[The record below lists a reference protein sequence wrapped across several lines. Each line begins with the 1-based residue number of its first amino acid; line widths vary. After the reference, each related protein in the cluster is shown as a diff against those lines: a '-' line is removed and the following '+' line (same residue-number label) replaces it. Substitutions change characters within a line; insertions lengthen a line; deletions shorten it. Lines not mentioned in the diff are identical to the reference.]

1 MAKLRFGYFIAPF
14 HRAGTNPTL
23 ALQRDLEFVE
33 HLDALGYDEAWIG
46 EHHSAGTEIISS
58 PEVFIAA
65 AAQRAPRIRFGT
77 GVISLS
83 YHNPLWVADR
93 LMLLDHLTHGRVIGG
108 MGPGSLPTD
117 SAMIGLSPTDTREL
131 LETNLDIV
139 VRLLAGESVTAKT
152 ATHEL
157 IDARLQLAP
166 YSDGGIPLAVAA
178 VASPTGARLAG
189 KHGIGLLSIGATLIV
204 DGFDALAHHW
214 GIVEERAAAFG
225 TRVDRGLWTLVGPFH
240 VAETDE
246 QARADV
252 RFGIEA
258 WFRYFQKVAAFPQMT
273 MPGDRVDEM
282 IDVINNMGAGVIGT
296 PERARAQV
304 QRLWDQS
311 GGFGCML
318 QMGHEWANPAA
329 TKRSAELF
337 AAEVMPHFQGQAAT
351 DAGRRPAGRPAARRP
366 RPDSAECDRTHDQEV
381 RSRESRELTD
391 VRGRRRVV
399 YAGLQGLIQSVSGQP
414 STPAISSY
422 IVAPSMDS
430 RMMSACPAWRD
441 SSSMRCRAT
450 QRTDQ
455 SLHVLGEPR
464 HVVRDRNRCVQ
475 IGLGEDPQRLGV
487 LRLQRLQQLV
497 EGFVV
502 THHVLVLVGGHRALD
517 RPGIRRREF
526 RRRRGPLRPAA
537 LHSGGVLDQTAD
549 RQRAHRRLGP
559 RLLVGQPVG
568 HREER
573 VLLEGEELEQ
583 GLAFVGGGR
592 GHSGHR

>member
-14 HRAGTNPTL
+14 HPAGTNPTL

-139 VRLLAGESVTAKT
+139 VRLLAGEPVTAKT

-214 GIVEERAAAFG
+214 GIVEERAVAFG

-337 AAEVMPHFQGQAAT
+337 AAEVMPHFQGQAEPT
-351 DAGRRPAGRPAARRP
+351 LDAARR
-366 RPDSAECDRTHDQEV
+366 
-381 RSRESRELTD
+381 
-391 VRGRRRVV
+391 
-399 YAGLQGLIQSVSGQP
+399 AGQLRDGL
-414 STPAISSY
+414 A
-422 IVAPSMDS
+422 
-430 RMMSACPAWRD
+430 
-441 SSSMRCRAT
+441 
-450 QRTDQ
+450 
-455 SLHVLGEPR
+455 
-464 HVVRDRNRCVQ
+464 
-475 IGLGEDPQRLGV
+475 
-487 LRLQRLQQLV
+487 
-497 EGFVV
+497 
-502 THHVLVLVGGHRALD
+502 
-517 RPGIRRREF
+517 
-526 RRRRGPLRPAA
+526 
-537 LHSGGVLDQTAD
+537 QTALS
-549 RQRAHRRLGP
+549 AIEHMTKKY
-559 RLLVGQPVG
+559 
-568 HREER
+568 EAEK
-573 VLLEGEELEQ
+573 
-583 GLAFVGGGR
+583 AAN
-592 GHSGHR
+592 